1 MRLSIFSI
9 VIILVGCSSTPDEK
23 LNSVYLHP
31 PLEIVQSSQEK
42 FINAQADL
50 QNASDKYKEFIVSN
64 NSKKNKN
71 NRLAYIDLLRNLVDS
86 YNRAESILKEY
97 PNSIENL
104 DSNWKVLD
112 RIVNQTFK

>member
-23 LNSVYLHP
+23 LNSVYLQP

-64 NSKKNKN
+64 NSKSP
-71 NRLAYIDLLRNLVDS
+71 ATS
-86 YNRAESILKEY
+86 
-97 PNSIENL
+97 
-104 DSNWKVLD
+104 
-112 RIVNQTFK
+112 